1 MMRCLALSVL
11 VVLTAAC
18 TEQATAPDQTG
29 ETADEGDRRYLRLND
44 EFDTESQCPSNG
56 LPNCHAILELCEN
69 GAMTIMLTD
78 IVDEGTY
85 VRDDTQITG
94 TLNLPGGPWVI
105 HATIEEDG
113 TIESDDIGGRHPFV
127 PMVLDDAG
135 KLRLADSCAAVAT
148 RPWF

>member
-1 MMRCLALSVL
+1 MMRSLVPFVL
-11 VVLTAAC
+11 VVVASAC
-18 TEQATAPDQTG
+18 TDPQTQPDNGG
-29 ETADEGDRRYLRLND
+29 ETAESGDRRYLRLND
-44 EFDTESQCPSNG
+44 EFDDESQCPSDG

-85 VRDDTQITG
+85 VRDDKQITG
-94 TLNLPGGPWVI
+94 TLNQPGGPWVI
-105 HATIEEDG
+105 DATIEEDG

-127 PMVLDDAG
+127 PVVLDEAG
-135 KLRLADSCAAVAT
+135 KLRLADTCANVAM